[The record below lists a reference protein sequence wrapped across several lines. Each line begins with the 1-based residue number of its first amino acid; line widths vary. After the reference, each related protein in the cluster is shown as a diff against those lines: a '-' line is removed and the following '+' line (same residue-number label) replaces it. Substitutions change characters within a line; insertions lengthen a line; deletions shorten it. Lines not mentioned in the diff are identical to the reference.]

1 MYWLILISFLTLF
14 SVSFVA
20 SRPGNKFIK
29 NKKNKTHLLDI
40 LSSYMGGFLL
50 VIVVYLF
57 VSASN
62 GKETFDIGIDFFNS
76 NRWKFSSGM
85 GNHRSILDEFA
96 FGFIFTYI
104 IIFIRRQYIKQN

>member
-1 MYWLILISFLTLF
+1 MYWLILISFLSLL

-20 SRPGNKFIK
+20 SRPGNKLIK

-96 FGFIFTYI
+96 FGFVFTYI